1 MTTCH
6 QKYLYNSA
14 ADVFYP
20 LSSPICND
28 ISSIVIYKNNEN
40 KSTYYIYMN
49 ILTYIYSNNHSG
61 CITYFSAC
69 VDIFY

>member
-6 QKYLYNSA
+6 KKYLYNSA

-20 LSSPICND
+20 LSPPICKD
-28 ISSIVIYKNNEN
+28 TSSIEIYKHNEN
-40 KSTYYIYMN
+40 KITYYIYMI
-49 ILTYIYSNNHSG
+49 ILTYIYSNIHSG